1 MREMHAFV
9 RCMHVS
15 NACARASRLVI
26 PRRACMTSED
36 ARRTESIARAVLAS
50 ARAGGGD
57 GTTLDGLDGDALETV
72 RTLARAMP
80 RSTNGEEEDE
90 EARAME
96 IMRLMRKVAAGG
108 LRDGDAGEDGDATAT
123 ASTTATATAR
133 REAEIRASFV
143 VKTRD
148 ASGTKVFA
156 NVCGSDAVGVPE
168 FGGEAWTAGLM
179 PREASRALEKARG
192 REEEADDAALWFPMS
207 CGEPRPD
214 VDASGN
220 PCVVVDVVFN
230 SVVTRHAEAFK
241 PLKRFL
247 SQAALRRCREKYGAE
262 LDPEYRLPAR
272 KYAGARPPTRQWIRA
287 NAPVVVSSTPSAE
300 DVLDGGCRV
309 LEHVVDFVGR
319 PVTSVKITATVPMDL
334 DAKDVRACVVREGVT
349 LDAPGF
355 ETRRIELPFMLD
367 AASASA
373 RIVANGDASAP
384 TIVEYQ
390 VDYLPYSK
398 AVERARASSYRVAES
413 G

>member
-1 MREMHAFV
+1 
-9 RCMHVS
+9 
-15 NACARASRLVI
+15 
-26 PRRACMTSED
+26 MTSED
-36 ARRTESIARAVLAS
+36 ARRTESLARAVLAS

-57 GTTLDGLDGDALETV
+57 GTTPDGLDGDALETV

-80 RSTNGEEEDE
+80 TSTNGEDEDE
-90 EARAME
+90 DARAME

-108 LRDGDAGEDGDATAT
+108 LRDGDVGEDGDATAT
-123 ASTTATATAR
+123 ASPTAPAR

-156 NVCGSDAVGVPE
+156 NVCGSAAVGVPE

-179 PREASRALEKARG
+179 PREASRALERARG

-220 PCVVVDVVFN
+220 PCIVVDVVFN
-230 SVVTRHAEAFK
+230 SVVTRHTEAFK
-241 PLKRFL
+241 PLKKFL

-319 PVTSVKITATVPMDL
+319 PVTSVKITATVPMDV
-334 DAKDVRACVVREGVT
+334 DAKHVRACVVREGVT

-355 ETRRIELPFMLD
+355 ETRRVELPFMLD

-398 AVERARASSYRVAES
+398 AVERARAASYRVAES

>member
-1 MREMHAFV
+1 M
-9 RCMHVS
+9 
-15 NACARASRLVI
+15 AST
-26 PRRACMTSED
+26 PSEED
-36 ARRTESIARAVLAS
+36 ARRTETLARALLAN

-72 RTLARAMP
+72 RTLARSLP
-80 RSTNGEEEDE
+80 TSGNGADDDDEADED
-90 EARAME
+90 ARAME

-108 LRDGDAGEDGDATAT
+108 LRGDVGGGGDYDDATAAT
-123 ASTTATATAR
+123 TTTTAAR

-179 PREASRALEKARG
+179 PRDASRALERTRG
-192 REEEADDAALWFPMS
+192 REEEADDPALWFPMS

-287 NAPVVVSSTPSAE
+287 SAPVVVNSTPSVG
-300 DVLDGGCRV
+300 DVCDASKGAGGRRV
-309 LEHVVDFVGR
+309 LEHVVDYVGR
-319 PVTSVKITATVPMDL
+319 PVTSVKITAAVPADVA
-334 DAKDVRACVVREGVT
+334 AKDVRACVVREGVT

-355 ETRRIELPFMLD
+355 ETRRVELPFMLD
-367 AASASA
+367 AASARA
-373 RIVANGDASAP
+373 RIVARGDASSP
-384 TIVEYQ
+384 TIVEYE
-390 VDYLPYSK
+390 VDYLPYSE
-398 AVERARASSYRVAES
+398 AVERARASS
-413 G
+413 

>member
-1 MREMHAFV
+1 MFDETCNELNVTV
-9 RCMHVS
+9 RRM
-15 NACARASRLVI
+15 AST
-26 PRRACMTSED
+26 PSEED
-36 ARRTESIARAVLAS
+36 ARRTETLARALLAN

-72 RTLARAMP
+72 RTLARSLP
-80 RSTNGEEEDE
+80 TSGNGENDDDED
-90 EARAME
+90 ARAME

-108 LRDGDAGEDGDATAT
+108 LRGDVGGGGDYDDATAAT
-123 ASTTATATAR
+123 TTAAR

-179 PREASRALEKARG
+179 PRDASRALERTRG
-192 REEEADDAALWFPMS
+192 REEEADDPALWFPMS

-287 NAPVVVSSTPSAE
+287 SAPVVVNSTPSAE
-300 DVLDGGCRV
+300 DVCDASKGDGGRRV
-309 LEHVVDFVGR
+309 LEHVVDYVGR
-319 PVTSVKITATVPMDL
+319 PVTSVKITATVPADVA
-334 DAKDVRACVVREGVT
+334 AKDVRACVVREGVT

-355 ETRRIELPFMLD
+355 ETRRVELPFMLD
-367 AASASA
+367 AASARA
-373 RIVANGDASAP
+373 RIVARGDASSP
-384 TIVEYQ
+384 TIVEYE
-390 VDYLPYSK
+390 VDYLPYSE
-398 AVERARASSYRVAES
+398 AVERARASS
-413 G
+413 

>member
-1 MREMHAFV
+1 M
-9 RCMHVS
+9 
-15 NACARASRLVI
+15 AST
-26 PRRACMTSED
+26 PSEED
-36 ARRTESIARAVLAS
+36 ARRTETLARALLAS

-72 RTLARAMP
+72 RTLARSLP
-80 RSTNGEEEDE
+80 TSGNGDDDDADED
-90 EARAME
+90 ARAME

-108 LRDGDAGEDGDATAT
+108 LRGDVGGGRDDDDDA
-123 ASTTATATAR
+123 TTATTTTTTAATPR

-168 FGGEAWTAGLM
+168 FGGESWTAGLM
-179 PREASRALEKARG
+179 PREASRALERTRG
-192 REEEADDAALWFPMS
+192 REEEADDPALWFPMS

-272 KYAGARPPTRQWIRA
+272 KYAGARPPTRQWIRVS
-287 NAPVVVSSTPSAE
+287 APVVVNSTPNAG
-300 DVLDGGCRV
+300 DVCDASKGDGGRRV
-309 LEHVVDFVGR
+309 LEHVVDYVGR
-319 PVTSVKITATVPMDL
+319 PVTSVKITATVPVDVA
-334 DAKDVRACVVREGVT
+334 AKDVRACVVREGVT

-355 ETRRIELPFMLD
+355 ETRRVELPFMLD
-367 AASASA
+367 AASARA
-373 RIVANGDASAP
+373 RIVARGDASSP
-384 TIVEYQ
+384 TIVEYE
-390 VDYLPYSK
+390 VDYLPYSE
-398 AVERARASSYRVAES
+398 AVERARASS
-413 G
+413 

>member
-1 MREMHAFV
+1 M
-9 RCMHVS
+9 
-15 NACARASRLVI
+15 
-26 PRRACMTSED
+26 
-36 ARRTESIARAVLAS
+36 
-50 ARAGGGD
+50 
-57 GTTLDGLDGDALETV
+57 
-72 RTLARAMP
+72 
-80 RSTNGEEEDE
+80 
-90 EARAME
+90 
-96 IMRLMRKVAAGG
+96 
-108 LRDGDAGEDGDATAT
+108 
-123 ASTTATATAR
+123 
-133 REAEIRASFV
+133 
-143 VKTRD
+143 
-148 ASGTKVFA
+148 
-156 NVCGSDAVGVPE
+156 
-168 FGGEAWTAGLM
+168 
-179 PREASRALEKARG
+179 
-192 REEEADDAALWFPMS
+192 
-207 CGEPRPD
+207 
-214 VDASGN
+214 
-220 PCVVVDVVFN
+220 
-230 SVVTRHAEAFK
+230 
-241 PLKRFL
+241 KRFL

-319 PVTSVKITATVPMDL
+319 PVTSVKITATVPMDV

-355 ETRRIELPFMLD
+355 ETRRVELPFMLD
-367 AASASA
+367 ASSASA